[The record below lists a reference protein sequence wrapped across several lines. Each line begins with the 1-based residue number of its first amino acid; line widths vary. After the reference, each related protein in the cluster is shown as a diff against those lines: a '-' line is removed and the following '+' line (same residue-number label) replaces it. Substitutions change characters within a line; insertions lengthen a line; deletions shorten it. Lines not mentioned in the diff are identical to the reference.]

1 MPNDRGR
8 ILHIDDDPALA
19 ILVARALGRHG
30 YAVEHAGSSEIGLE
44 RLARGEMFDAIVLD
58 HFLPSRT
65 GLDFLT
71 ATRSLPHRPPVVY
84 VTGAD
89 DTAVAVA
96 ALKAGAS
103 DYVIKTIGEEFFELL
118 ATAVDRAIETARLQ
132 RARDRAEQEV
142 HEARDRAEIL
152 LHEVNHRVANSL
164 SLVAALVT
172 MQAKAVDDPAAR
184 SALEQTQT
192 RISAIAGVHRCLYTS
207 DDVRSVEISDY
218 LTNLLRDLEMTLMKE
233 GHAATARIEA
243 EHVELATDKAVSL
256 GMIVTELVTNAFKYA
271 YPNSQGGE
279 IRISLHKTDPDRMKL
294 TVQDDGVGWNG
305 LGPIQGTGIGTRIIN
320 ALAKN
325 LGSAV
330 TYADGRPG
338 CEAMLEFAL

>member
-8 ILHIDDDPALA
+8 ILHIDDDPAIA
-19 ILVARALGRHG
+19 ILVGRVLGRHG
-30 YAVEHAGSSEIGLE
+30 YSVENIASSEAGLE
-44 RLARGEMFDAIVLD
+44 RLAQGEVYDAIVLD
-58 HFLPSRT
+58 HFLPT
-65 GLDFLT
+65 GTGIDFLT
-71 ATRSLPHRPPVVY
+71 ATRALPQRPPVVY
-84 VTGAD
+84 VTGAND
-89 DTAVAVA
+89 AAVAVA
-96 ALKAGAS
+96 SLKAGAS
-103 DYVIKTIGEEFFELL
+103 DYVIKTVGEEFFELL
-118 ATAVDRAIETARLQ
+118 ATAVDQAIETAQLQ
-132 RARDRAEQEV
+132 RQRDRAEQEV
-142 HEARDRAEIL
+142 RDARDRAEIL

-184 SALEQTQT
+184 AALEHTHT

-218 LTNLLRDLEMTLMKE
+218 LTSLLRDLEMTLMKE
-233 GHAATARIEA
+233 GHAATARLHADQIE
-243 EHVELATDKAVSL
+243 VGTDKAVSL

-271 YPNSQGGE
+271 YPNNQGGE
-279 IRISLHKTDPDRMKL
+279 IRVRLQKTGADRMTL

-330 TYADGRPG
+330 TYASGGSG
-338 CEAMLEFAL
+338 CEATLEFAL

>member
-1 MPNDRGR
+1 MPNDRGH

-19 ILVARALGRHG
+19 NLVARALGRRG
-30 YAVEHAGSSEIGLE
+30 YAVAHAGSSEIGLE
-44 RLARGEMFDAIVLD
+44 RLAHDDAFDAIVLD
-58 HFLPSRT
+58 HFLPTGT

-89 DTAVAVA
+89 DAAVAVA
-96 ALKAGAS
+96 ALKAGAG
-103 DYVIKTIGEEFFELL
+103 DYVIKTVGEEFFELL
-118 ATAVDRAIETARLQ
+118 ASAVDQAIETARLQ
-132 RARDRAEQEV
+132 YARDRAEIEV
-142 HEARDRAEIL
+142 REARDRAEIL

-184 SALEQTQT
+184 SALEQTHT
-192 RISAIAGVHRCLYTS
+192 RIAAIAGVHRCLYTS

-218 LTNLLRDLEMTLMKE
+218 LTNLLRDLETTLMKE
-233 GHAATARIEA
+233 GHSANARIQA
-243 EHVELATDKAVSL
+243 EQVELGTDKAVSL

-271 YPNSQGGE
+271 YPNNQGGE
-279 IRISLHKTDPDRMKL
+279 IRVRLQKTNADRMKL

-305 LGPIQGTGIGTRIIN
+305 VGPIQGTGMGTRIIN

-330 TYADGRPG
+330 TYASGRPG
-338 CEAMLEFAL
+338 CEATLEFAL

>member
-1 MPNDRGR
+1 MASAHGR
-8 ILHIDDDPALA
+8 ILHIDDDQALA
-19 ILVARALGRHG
+19 ILVGRVLGRRG
-30 YAVEHAGSSEIGLE
+30 YDVENIASSEAGLE
-44 RLARGEMFDAIVLD
+44 RLARGEIFDAIVLD
-58 HFLPSRT
+58 HFLPTGT

-71 ATRSLPHRPPVVY
+71 ATRALPGRPPIVY
-84 VTGAD
+84 VTGAND
-89 DTAVAVA
+89 VAVAVA
-96 ALKAGAS
+96 SLKAGAS
-103 DYVIKTIGEEFFELL
+103 DYVIKTVGEEFFELL
-118 ATAVDRAIETARLQ
+118 ATAVDQAIETARLQ
-132 RARDRAEQEV
+132 RERDRAEQEV
-142 HEARDRAEIL
+142 REARDRAEIL

-184 SALEQTQT
+184 SALEETHS

-218 LTNLLRDLEMTLMKE
+218 LTSLLRDLEMTLMKE
-233 GHAATARIEA
+233 GHTATARLQA
-243 EHVELATDKAVSL
+243 ERVEVGTDKAVSL

-271 YPNSQGGE
+271 YPNNQGGE
-279 IRISLHKTDPDRMKL
+279 IRVSLQKIDADRMKL

-330 TYADGRPG
+330 TYASGGPG
-338 CEAMLEFAL
+338 CEATLEFTL